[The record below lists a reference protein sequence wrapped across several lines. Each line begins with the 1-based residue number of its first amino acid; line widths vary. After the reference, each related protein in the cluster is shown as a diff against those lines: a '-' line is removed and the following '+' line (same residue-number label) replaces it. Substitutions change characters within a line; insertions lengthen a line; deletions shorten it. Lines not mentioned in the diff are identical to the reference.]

1 MDQHVGVPTAE
12 YLDARAAVRLLGVQ
26 PATLYAYASR
36 GLVRRAP
43 GPDGRSRRYNR
54 ADLERLRARH
64 DARAGHGPTAA
75 AALRFGEPVLESA
88 ITAIDPVRGPVYRG
102 RSAVELAAAHVPIE
116 QVAER
121 LWATASDPA
130 RWQSAARTA
139 VRLGVEYRAALP
151 RSGQAHGRMAAIIT
165 RAALDDADRF
175 DAPREAELSRGRR
188 IVHLLV
194 DALTRDPGPA
204 RARRGGAPPRSAG
217 APSIAGR
224 VASALGVSASAEH
237 HQAIDAALVLMADH
251 ELNASSFAARVAAS
265 TGADLYMCITAA
277 LATVSG
283 PEHGSAPDRVEALIG
298 EIARPGRVTAVVRA
312 RARRGESVPGF
323 GHRLYADGDPR
334 TPPMLE
340 LARAIAPRAPR
351 VRIATALV
359 EALREA
365 GHPGAS
371 ADVGLVAIADALG
384 MPSGS
389 ASALFAVGRA
399 SGWIAHALEQRAQG
413 FMLRPR
419 ARYVGPPLD
428 PRPQR

>member
-1 MDQHVGVPTAE
+1 MVDAE

-64 DARAGHGPTAA
+64 DARSGHGPTAA

-88 ITAIDPVRGPVYRG
+88 ITAIDAVRGPIYRG
-102 RSAVELAAAHVPIE
+102 RAAIDLAAAHASLE
-116 QVAER
+116 SVAEH
-121 LWATASDPA
+121 LWATTAGPDRWPAAARHALRDRA
-130 RWQSAARTA
+130 RWAR
-139 VRLGVEYRAALP
+139 ALP
-151 RSGQAHGRMAAIIT
+151 RGGHAHGRMAAVIT

-175 DAPREAELSRGRR
+175 DAPLIGELDRGRR

-194 DALTRDPGPA
+194 DALEAPPHRRARTRTAAGSA
-204 RARRGGAPPRSAG
+204 RAGLPVAV
-217 APSIAGR
+217 R
-224 VASALGVSASAEH
+224 VAAALGLSTSTEVQ
-237 HQAIDAALVLMADH
+237 QAIDAALVLMADH

-265 TGADLYMCITAA
+265 TGADLYMCVTAA

-283 PEHGSAPDRVEALIG
+283 PEHGSAPDRMEALVG
-298 EIARPGRVTAVVRA
+298 EVARPGRAAQVVRA
-312 RARRGESVPGF
+312 RARRGEAIPGF
-323 GHRLYADGDPR
+323 GHRLYTAGDPR
-334 TPPMLE
+334 AAHLIA
-340 LARAIAPRAPR
+340 LARALAPRSAR
-351 VRIATALV
+351 VKILLALV
-359 EALREA
+359 EAMADA
-365 GHPGAS
+365 GHPAPS

-399 SGWIAHALEQRAQG
+399 AGWIAHALEQRAQG

-419 ARYVGPPLD
+419 ARYVGVPEGTLSSASW
-428 PRPQR
+428 PR